1 MKINV
6 SQLIAKLDLYSYF
19 SGLFGSLIPLN
30 VCSFLTANYSLRP
43 PPRQWLFVWLF
54 ISEWFRKEKKWHKSV
69 AQFVSESAC
78 DMHRKK
84 KGHHF
89 TWECH
94 TRCSPVSIW
103 KRGNQNVRVSACAL
117 PATKRQRV
125 LQHLPAKSAY
135 QLC

>member
-1 MKINV
+1 MKINI

-19 SGLFGSLIPLN
+19 LGLFGSLIPLN

-43 PPRQWLFVWLF
+43 SPLQWLFVWLF
-54 ISEWFRKEKKWHKSV
+54 ISEWFKKNKLHKSV
-69 AQFVSESAC
+69 AQCVSESAC
-78 DMHRKK
+78 DMHRK

-94 TRCSPVSIW
+94 TRCSLVLIC
-103 KRGNQNVRVSACAL
+103 KRGNQNVHVSACAL
-117 PATKRQRV
+117 SATKRQRV
-125 LQHLPAKSAY
+125 LQHLPGKSAY